1 MLFFANSFIML
12 SSFEHI
18 VYYSSF
24 IVYFISY
31 YFLSKFF
38 FFIYTW
44 RYMDLSYTL
53 MHHTTSNVDTCLAD
67 CATTHTI
74 LHYKKLFSNLSLV
87 KTNVNIIS
95 GPVDLIQ
102 DSGRATIILPRG
114 TKIHIN
120 DALYYAKS
128 KWNLLSFK
136 DIRRNGY
143 HIETMNDDSNEYLLI
158 TSIIF
163 GKKHVLEKL
172 TSYSCR
178 LYQTIIKPIES
189 YAVMS

>member
-1 MLFFANSFIML
+1 ML

-87 KTNVNIIS
+87 KSNVNIIS

-102 DSGRATIILPRG
+102 GSKKTTIILPSE
-114 TKIHIN
+114 TKTHIN
-120 DALYYAKS
+120 DALYSTKS
-128 KWNLLSFK
+128 KRNLLSFK
-136 DIRRNGY
+136 DFCRNGY
-143 HIETMNDDSNEYLLI
+143 HIETMNNDSNEYLVITLI
-158 TSIIF
+158 ICR
-163 GKKHVLEKL
+163 KKICLVKKIP
-172 TSYSCR
+172 SYSCG
-178 LYQTIIKPIES
+178 LYKKNH
-189 YAVMS
+189 